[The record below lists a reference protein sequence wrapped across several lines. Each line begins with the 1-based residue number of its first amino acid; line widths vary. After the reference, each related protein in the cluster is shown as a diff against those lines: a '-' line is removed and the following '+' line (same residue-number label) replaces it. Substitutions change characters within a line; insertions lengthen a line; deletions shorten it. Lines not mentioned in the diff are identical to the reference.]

1 MEYPET
7 VCSFS
12 REEVSSRS
20 GLPPLAD
27 YIASLLASE
36 RFGRQV
42 THHRIAEALPTCTA
56 DPKKP
61 WNAAMLGVLA
71 AMGVSSLYSHQA
83 EATDLVRAGRNVV
96 VATPTASGKSLI
108 YNLPVLDGLLN
119 DPDARALYLFPL
131 KALAQD
137 QLQAF
142 TALTKH
148 WPPEARPGIA
158 VYDGDTTDHFRRKI
172 RENPPHVLITN
183 PEMLHLGILPHHS
196 QWTTFLASLSLVV
209 VDEVHTYRG
218 VLGAHMAQ
226 LFRRLTRL
234 TGLYGAKP
242 TFVSCSATIGNPAE
256 LAEKLTGE
264 SAHPV
269 TQSGAPQGRR
279 HFLFVNPEDSPATA
293 AIHLLRAALAR
304 NLRTIVYAQSRR
316 MTELISLWA
325 AEQSGPYANRI
336 SAYRA
341 GFLPEERRGIE
352 ARMASGEL
360 LAVISTSALELGID
374 IGGLDLCILVGYPG
388 TIMATLQRGGRVG
401 RSGQESAVVLIAQED
416 ALDQYIVRNPEAF
429 FSRPTECAVVNPEN
443 PVILERHLECA
454 AAEHPLKP
462 EGPDAAWLS
471 GDAANEALASLEAA
485 GLLLRSADG
494 KSLHAARKRP
504 QRHVDLRG
512 SGQSCTLQDAAG
524 AVIGSVDGHRA
535 MREAHPGAVYLHRG
549 KTYMVEKL
557 DLAERAAHLV
567 PARPAYYTRTRGHKN
582 TEILSIEG
590 KRAIWGCTMSLGRL
604 RVTETIT
611 GYEKRSTRDG
621 RLLGVVPLEFPPLI
635 FETEGLWFD
644 IPDPARVTVE
654 NSLLHFMGAIHA
666 IEHAAIGLLPLL
678 VMADRNDFG
687 GISTPMHGQV
697 GGPAVFIYDG
707 LPGGAGLSREAFAKG
722 PEMFA
727 RALHLVATC
736 ECATGCPSCVHSP
749 KCGSGNRPIDKA
761 GAKMLLEVMQGLAG
775 QDEAIDWTERGA
787 PPPVPPA
794 RRLSPLDPAKR
805 GGRVNVV
812 QQDQVSAAEISG
824 PGTGSAVDASAGDAH
839 ESLAAPL
846 NRGSRG
852 LSPLAERSGEAEPLW
867 DDSARTAP
875 RRYGVLDV
883 ETRYSAEEVGGW
895 HRADR
900 MGISVAVLYDSG
912 PDEFVTY
919 TQDAIPQLATRLRE
933 LDLIVGFNILR
944 FDYAV
949 LGPHAPGVNWRA
961 FPTLDMLAK
970 VYERLSYR
978 LSLDTLARATL
989 NAQKSADGLMA
1000 LRWWKEGAVD
1010 KIEEYCRQDVA
1021 VTRDLYL
1028 YGRENGYLLFTNK
1041 AGQLVRVPV
1050 SW

>member
-1 MEYPET
+1 MSAEPYA
-7 VCSFS
+7 
-12 REEVSSRS
+12 
-20 GLPPLAD
+20 GGALAD

-42 THHRIAEALPTCTA
+42 AHHRILPERPIRTGLPKRPWSPAL
-56 DPKKP
+56 
-61 WNAAMLGVLA
+61 NGVLA
-71 AMGVSSLYSHQA
+71 AMGVPALYSHQA

-108 YNLPVLDGLLN
+108 YNLPVIDKLLH
-119 DPDARALYLFPL
+119 DPDAAALYLFPL
-131 KALAQD
+131 KALARD
-137 QLQAF
+137 QVQAF
-142 TALTKH
+142 IELTRH
-148 WPPEARPGIA
+148 WPEDARPRAA

-183 PEMLHLGILPHHS
+183 PEMLHLGILPHHA

-209 VDEVHTYRG
+209 VDEVHSYRG

-234 TGLYGAKP
+234 SGLYGAKP
-242 TFVSCSATIGNPAE
+242 VFVSCSATIGNPAE
-256 LAEKLTGE
+256 LAEKLTGQA
-264 SAHPV
+264 AHPV
-269 TQSGAPQGRR
+269 TESGAPQGRR
-279 HFLFVNPEDSPATA
+279 HFLFINPEDSPATA

-325 AEQSGPYANRI
+325 AEQSGPYARRI

-401 RSGQESAVVLIAQED
+401 RSGRESAVVLIAGED

-429 FSRPTECAVVNPEN
+429 FSRPPECAVVNPEN

-462 EGPDAAWLS
+462 AGTDAAWL
-471 GDAANEALASLEAA
+471 GTAAARAALANLEAD
-485 GLLLRSADG
+485 GLILRSADG
-494 KSLHAARKRP
+494 GSFHAARKRP

-512 SGQSCTLQDAAG
+512 AGQSCVLQDAAG
-524 AVIGSVDGHRA
+524 TAIGSVDGYRA

-549 KTYMVEKL
+549 KTYVVESL
-557 DLAERAAHLV
+557 DLAARTALVV

-582 TEILSIEG
+582 TEILGVEAERPVWGALMRLG
-590 KRAIWGCTMSLGRL
+590 KL
-604 RVTETIT
+604 RVTETLT
-611 GYEKRSTRDG
+611 GYEKRSVRDG
-621 RLLGVVPLEFPPLI
+621 RLLGIVPLEFPPLI

-644 IPDPARVTVE
+644 IPDPARLAVE
-654 NSLLHFMGAIHA
+654 DAFLHFMGSIHA
-666 IEHAAIGLLPLL
+666 VEHAAIGILPLL

-687 GISTPMHGQV
+687 GISTPMHAQV

-707 LPGGAGLSREAFAKG
+707 RPGGAGLARQAFGDGA
-722 PEMFA
+722 ELFA
-727 RALHLVATC
+727 RTLDLIATC
-736 ECATGCPSCVHSP
+736 SCETGCPSCVHSP

-761 GAKMLLEVMQGLAG
+761 GAKMLLEHMKELREG
-775 QDEAIDWTERGA
+775 RGA
-787 PPPVPPA
+787 PPPASPAGGPRPLGPVSGADPFRHGGNSAPGRASLAGPDPA
-794 RRLSPLDPAKR
+794 R
-805 GGRVNVV
+805 
-812 QQDQVSAAEISG
+812 AAGSG
-824 PGTGSAVDASAGDAH
+824 
-839 ESLAAPL
+839 
-846 NRGSRG
+846 
-852 LSPLAERSGEAEPLW
+852 AEP
-867 DDSARTAP
+867 RIP

-883 ETRYSAEEVGGW
+883 ETRYSADEVGGW
-895 HRADR
+895 NRADR
-900 MGISVAVLYDSG
+900 MGVSVAVLYDSG
-912 PDEFVTY
+912 PDEFVSY
-919 TQDAIPQLATRLRE
+919 TQDRIPELAERLRE
-933 LDLIVGFNILR
+933 LDLVVGFNILR

-949 LGPHAPGVNWRA
+949 LSPHAPGVNWRS
-961 FPTLDMLAK
+961 FPTLDMLAR

-978 LSLDTLARATL
+978 LSLDSLAKATL
-989 NAQKSADGLMA
+989 GAQKSADGLAA

-1010 KIEEYCRQDVA
+1010 KIEAYCRQDVA

-1028 YGRENGYLLFTNK
+1028 YGREHGYLLFTNK
-1041 AGQLVRVPV
+1041 AGQLVRVPA